1 MLERMNS
8 GLSNTY
14 YLSAGYLLCSCLK
27 LWVIRKWEIEEG
39 SVIGPKGKDF
49 ILEKE
54 AELQGGGRGAKIVL
68 IMGVAFSFVSSV
80 AIIGKL

>member
-1 MLERMNS
+1 M
-8 GLSNTY
+8 
-14 YLSAGYLLCSCLK
+14 
-27 LWVIRKWEIEEG
+27 
-39 SVIGPKGKDF
+39 IGPKGKDF